1 MYDTRVPISTEEG
14 EAVLNQVIET
24 IRNRRSIRKY
34 LPEQISREK
43 LDAILD
49 AAIWAPSG
57 HNDQPWRFLVIQDA
71 ATLDAINE
79 ETKKNMKESSIEW
92 VRDMGNNEKFHVFY
106 HAPTVIVVSGK
117 EDADSILKPIVDCS
131 AAIQN
136 MLLAATSLGIGS
148 CWIGLT
154 AFFFADRENVRTLGI
169 PEGCVPYYSVT
180 LGYTDPTFT
189 PRPPKRIEDSVSWY
203 AAPETKR

>member
-1 MYDTRVPISTEEG
+1 MIHAFLFPRRKVMP
-14 EAVLNQVIET
+14 LNQVIET

-34 LPEQISREK
+34 LPEQISCNE

-79 ETKKNMKESSIEW
+79 ETKKNMKESPVEW
-92 VRDMGNNEKFHVFY
+92 VREMGNNEKFHVFY
-106 HAPTVIVVSGK
+106 HAPTVIVVSG
-117 EDADSILKPIVDCS
+117 EQDANSILKPIVDCS

-136 MLLAATSLGIGS
+136 MLLAATSLGVGS

-154 AFFFADRENVRTLGI
+154 AFFFANREKVRELGI

-180 LGYTDPTFT
+180 LGYPDPTFT
-189 PRPPKRIEDSVSWY
+189 PGAPRRKENSVFRY
-203 AAPETKR
+203 AAPGTKR

>member
-1 MYDTRVPISTEEG
+1 MP
-14 EAVLNQVIET
+14 LNQVIET

-34 LPEQISREK
+34 LPEQISCNE

-79 ETKKNMKESSIEW
+79 ETKKNMKESPVEW
-92 VRDMGNNEKFHVFY
+92 VREMGNNEKFHVFY
-106 HAPTVIVVSGK
+106 HAPTVIVVSG
-117 EDADSILKPIVDCS
+117 EQDANSILKPIVDCS

-136 MLLAATSLGIGS
+136 MLLAATSLGVGS

-154 AFFFADRENVRTLGI
+154 AFFFANREKVRELGSMAMPGPQVNI
-169 PEGCVPYYSVT
+169 
-180 LGYTDPTFT
+180 GYKH
-189 PRPPKRIEDSVSWY
+189 RPPHRCGCGRGHVCASAGTDC
-203 AAPETKR
+203 TCR

>member
-1 MYDTRVPISTEEG
+1 MP
-14 EAVLNQVIET
+14 LNQVIET

-34 LPEQISREK
+34 LPEQISRNE

-79 ETKKNMKESSIEW
+79 ETKKNMKESPVEW
-92 VRDMGNNEKFHVFY
+92 VREMGNNEKFHVFY
-106 HAPTVIVVSGK
+106 HAPTVIVVSG
-117 EDADSILKPIVDCS
+117 EQDANSILKPIVDCS

-136 MLLAATSLGIGS
+136 MLLAATSLGVGS

-154 AFFFADRENVRTLGI
+154 AFFFANREKVRELGI

-180 LGYTDPTFT
+180 LGYPDPAFT
-189 PRPPKRIEDSVSWY
+189 PGAPRRKENSVSRY
-203 AAPETKR
+203 AAPGTKR